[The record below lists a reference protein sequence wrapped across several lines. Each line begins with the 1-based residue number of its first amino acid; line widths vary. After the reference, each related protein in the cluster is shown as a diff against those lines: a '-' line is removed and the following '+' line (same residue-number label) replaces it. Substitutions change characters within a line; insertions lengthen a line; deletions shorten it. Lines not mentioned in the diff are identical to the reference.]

1 MENLTKETF
10 KQKIFDYEKGN
21 EWKLENGLPCIIDFF
36 ADWCGPC
43 KMVTPVLEELSKEYD
58 GKIDIFSVDTE
69 QEQEL
74 AMAFG
79 IKSIPSL
86 LFCPKEGK
94 PQMAQGALPKQA
106 FVEIIDDLLIHSKN

>member
-10 KQKIFDYEKGN
+10 KQKIFDYEKDN
-21 EWKLENGLPCIIDFF
+21 EWKLENGLPCIIDFY

-43 KMVTPVLEELSKEYD
+43 KMVTPLLEELSREYG
-58 GKIDIFSVDTE
+58 GKIDIFSVNTE

-74 AMAFG
+74 AMAFR

-106 FVEIIDDLLIHSKN
+106 FVEIIDDLLIPNKS